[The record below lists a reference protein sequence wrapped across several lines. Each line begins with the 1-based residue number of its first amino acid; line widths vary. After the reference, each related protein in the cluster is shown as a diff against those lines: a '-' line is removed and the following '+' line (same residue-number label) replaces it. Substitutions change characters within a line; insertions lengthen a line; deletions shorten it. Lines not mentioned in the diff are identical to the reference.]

1 MHTGNLVNMVLLSV
15 LGGRQKRGRRARRYL
30 TGRGSFWSNP
40 STIMTAAGVAW
51 GLFETLQ
58 QQSGTRGET
67 AAGAPTATAPPGRPA
82 STAPAGTPAPSSATA
97 GAPASAGAPGGE
109 PAVPEIPVDT
119 PAAPA
124 ETPASAPA
132 VAAAPAASAAVDE
145 DAIRIVRLAVSA
157 AFADGVVNEHERAAI
172 LQQARDA
179 GIGTEVEAE
188 LRARRPLREI
198 VAGVTEQTHKVT
210 LYVLA
215 FTILRADEQLS
226 GAERIYLAQLAHLL
240 GLDPQE
246 VQALEKDVGERI
258 DALGDQ
264 GQFGG

>member
-15 LGGRQKRGRRARRYL
+15 LGGRHKRSHRAHRYL
-30 TGRGSFWSNP
+30 TRRGSFWSNP

-58 QQSGTRGET
+58 QQPGGRGE
-67 AAGAPTATAPPGRPA
+67 AAPGPVVETPPA
-82 STAPAGTPAPSSATA
+82 SPPSS
-97 GAPASAGAPGGE
+97 
-109 PAVPEIPVDT
+109 
-119 PAAPA
+119 
-124 ETPASAPA
+124 PASAPA
-132 VAAAPAASAAVDE
+132 PPAAAAAPAASAPASPSPEPAAVDE
-145 DAIRIVRLAVSA
+145 DALRIVRLAVSA

-179 GIGTEVEAE
+179 GVGDEVETE

-198 VAGVTEQTHKVT
+198 VAGVNEQTHKVT

-215 FTILRADEQLS
+215 FTILRADEQVS

-264 GQFGG
+264 GQLGG